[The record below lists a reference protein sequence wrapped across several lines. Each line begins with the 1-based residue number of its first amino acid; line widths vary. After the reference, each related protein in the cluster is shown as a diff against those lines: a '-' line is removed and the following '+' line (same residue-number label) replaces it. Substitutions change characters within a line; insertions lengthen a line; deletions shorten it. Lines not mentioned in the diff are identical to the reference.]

1 MSRDGGE
8 RKVVGHSGL
17 DALESYGSSSF
28 MLLRCLWVCLRL
40 IKVILRG
47 RHTQLRRRR
56 PSGLNPCVNKCCT

>member
-28 MLLRCLWVCLRL
+28 TSSRCLWICLRF
-40 IKVILRG
+40 IMVILRG
-47 RHTQLRRRR
+47 QRTQLRRRH
-56 PSGLNPCVNKCCT
+56 PSDLNPCVNKC